1 MDLPHIPIERTVR
14 FLLDGL
20 VLTPDEFAHLVKC
33 DQCRREM
40 VESASEELDKRYEK
54 IG

>member
-33 DQCRREM
+33 DQCRRQM
-40 VESASEELDKRYEK
+40 VEIAKEELDKRYEK